1 MEGCLEGVKGGK
13 GAHEH
18 RKSPAAQ
25 FPLTHLLSIKYPA
38 TPHFLSP
45 SGLFLSLLAWEN
57 THKHPREKW
66 DCRQTEDV
74 RQAPSAVISQWQ
86 AHTGLGSETGKKGPP
101 TWALIKMAG
110 LQTGSADLGS
120 LGISARCPGQE
131 TEEMSLVDPTAE
143 AM

>member
-74 RQAPSAVISQWQ
+74 RQAPFCSYLSVAGTHW
-86 AHTGLGSETGKKGPP
+86 ARFRDREERATHLGSDQDGGP
-101 TWALIKMAG
+101 
-110 LQTGSADLGS
+110 ADRVS
-120 LGISARCPGQE
+120 
-131 TEEMSLVDPTAE
+131 
-143 AM
+143 